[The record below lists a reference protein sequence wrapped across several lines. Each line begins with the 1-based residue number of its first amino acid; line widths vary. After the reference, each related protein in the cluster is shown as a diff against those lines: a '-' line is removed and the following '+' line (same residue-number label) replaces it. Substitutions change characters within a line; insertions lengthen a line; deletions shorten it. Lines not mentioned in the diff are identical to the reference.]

1 LLPEGRGEKYSHL
14 LQKTSCLIRKSR
26 ISLLPSIIYIP
37 LKNTKFLP
45 LVALLMSATFVS
57 ASHLEAANSPV
68 STPTLGRV
76 TAAIAVTG
84 GVSTKLSPNTE
95 GIFPRVIVPASGTVA
110 ITLTYSGG
118 AVGDRVVFVAED
130 GGSIN
135 GKVVG
140 TGSLDATHSVSFTF
154 KTTSNEG
161 IFRVQVRKGAD
172 QNVLQFWVGAE
183 PALK

>member
-1 LLPEGRGEKYSHL
+1 MFRA
-14 LQKTSCLIRKSR
+14 KSENSVAAHKIS
-26 ISLLPSIIYIP
+26 ISL
-37 LKNTKFLP
+37 KTTKFLS
-45 LVALLMSATFVS
+45 LVALLMSATCISASLLQAANTPVS
-57 ASHLEAANSPV
+57 A
-68 STPTLGRV
+68 PTLGSV

-84 GVSTKLSPNTE
+84 GASTKLSPNSE

-118 AVGDRVVFVAED
+118 AAGDRVVFVAED
-130 GGSIN
+130 GGTIN
-135 GKVVG
+135 GKVVE
-140 TGSLDATHSVSFTF
+140 TGSLDASHAVSFTF

-172 QNVLQFWVGAE
+172 QNLLQFWVGAE